1 MAYLAQMP
9 DVETI
14 QAENER
20 LLAATH
26 EAERKGSD
34 MVALRAEMQATVE
47 TLPMKIGVG
56 GIAVIVAVYWFLIRR

>member
-9 DVETI
+9 DIDTI

-20 LLAATH
+20 ILAAAH
-26 EAERKGSD
+26 AAEQKGSD
-34 MVALRAEMQATVE
+34 MMALRTDMQAAVE
-47 TLPMKIGVG
+47 TLPIKIGIG